1 MFLPVG
7 LQAKAT
13 KGNPIYQLWIIQ
25 RINIWVSANFD
36 VLLKLEAP
44 KNSISVLSTLRIRVH
59 PPKCVHLPCHS
70 EKALRPLQVGQ
81 WFLGFPVQMTS
92 AQPAYSH
99 IGLLWNDFG
108 MYQENIKPAM
118 SKVVFREWAPMNSW
132 KQTLQSMPYAFSSAT
147 ARKRVLQTGC
157 CCFFRAWNLQP
168 TSENVSGGL
177 PLQWSTFVSQGCR
190 FSQPGLQHFSPK
202 LS

>member
-7 LQAKAT
+7 LQAKVEAT

-44 KNSISVLSTLRIRVH
+44 KNSTSVLSTLRIRVH

-118 SKVVFREWAPMNSW
+118 SKVVLGNGLQWIHESKPCSLCPTHFHLQLLGKECCKLVVVVFFAP
-132 KQTLQSMPYAFSSAT
+132 
-147 ARKRVLQTGC
+147 
-157 CCFFRAWNLQP
+157 WNLQP
-168 TSENVSGGL
+168 VPVIPPESEFISHVSGG
-177 PLQWSTFVSQGCR
+177 
-190 FSQPGLQHFSPK
+190 
-202 LS
+202 

>member
-1 MFLPVG
+1 MTSIWHFKACSCLSVYKLKQQQATLSISYELSKGSTYEFLQISMCF
-7 LQAKAT
+7 L
-13 KGNPIYQLWIIQ
+13 
-25 RINIWVSANFD
+25 S
-36 VLLKLEAP
+36 LKLEAP
-44 KNSISVLSTLRIRVH
+44 KKSTSVLSTLRIRVH

-81 WFLGFPVQMTS
+81 WFLGFSVQMTS

-157 CCFFRAWNLQP
+157 SCFFRAWNLQP
-168 TSENVSGGL
+168 TSENVSGG
-177 PLQWSTFVSQGCR
+177 
-190 FSQPGLQHFSPK
+190 
-202 LS
+202 